1 MEKIDEKFFDRADE
15 HINLSN
21 KQLNDTS
28 RGKVSA
34 SMMYG
39 FARFNS
45 WISASGFN
53 NSEEM
58 KSAKQETI
66 KYFVTEYEKML
77 NENLDDYIT
86 NFESY
91 MK

>member
-1 MEKIDEKFFDRADE
+1 MKEIDEKFFDRADE

-21 KQLNDTS
+21 KQLADVS

-34 SMMYG
+34 SMMYSL
-39 FARFNS
+39 ARFNS
-45 WISASGFN
+45 WISACGFN

-66 KYFVTEYEKML
+66 EYFITEYEKML

-86 NFESY
+86 NFENY